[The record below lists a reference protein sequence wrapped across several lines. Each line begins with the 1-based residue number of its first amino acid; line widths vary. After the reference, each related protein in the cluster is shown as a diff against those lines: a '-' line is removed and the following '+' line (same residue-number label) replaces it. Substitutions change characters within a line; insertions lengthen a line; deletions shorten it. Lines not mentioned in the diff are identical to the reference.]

1 MREIEG
7 DTLNST
13 FYKSKTPGQKAIPIW
28 VTVFFFLIL
37 YFIGYLNSNRKKMA
51 FLFASEKNCQV
62 KQLILR
68 DTHKL
73 SNIEI

>member
-37 YFIGYLNSNRKKMA
+37 YFIGYLNSNRKKWHF
-51 FLFASEKNCQV
+51 FLLMKTLAIKT
-62 KQLILR
+62 
-68 DTHKL
+68 THL
-73 SNIEI
+73 ERHS